1 MVGHAWLWCQSE
13 RMGSLLFLL
22 NVCTRIDKPEMVIK
36 AIKSQFMSI
45 VALTCETKTAVV
57 FEPRVAY
64 AWFLAQM
71 ISSRLYLFRKSILAR
86 FEPQEEIMTTLSIH
100 FFENVQKIASFKGS
114 PMSNNGRKCMVMV
127 SK

>member
-64 AWFLAQM
+64 EWFCAQT
-71 ISSRLYLFRKSILAR
+71 ISSRLYLFRESILAR
-86 FEPQEEIMTTLSIH
+86 FEPQEEFMTTISTH
-100 FFENVQKIASFKGS
+100 FLENLQKIASVKGS
-114 PMSNNGRKCMVMV
+114 AMSNNGWTCLAMV